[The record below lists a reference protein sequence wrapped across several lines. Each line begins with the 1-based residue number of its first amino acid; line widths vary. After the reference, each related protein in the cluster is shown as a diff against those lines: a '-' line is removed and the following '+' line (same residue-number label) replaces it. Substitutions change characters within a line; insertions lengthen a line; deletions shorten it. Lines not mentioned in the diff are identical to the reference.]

1 MTASTSNDTNL
12 IVKNSAIEDADH
24 CQEYFKTDGV
34 SHLNQGNV
42 TTADKPNDLNADCSA
57 YNASGGDSHK
67 QRVSFPGSE
76 LTLGADCLDKM
87 RR

>member
-67 QRVSFPGSE
+67 QSAKNESF
-76 LTLGADCLDKM
+76 ANCFIACM
-87 RR
+87 MMQ